1 MFVNQGKRMG
11 STQFGHGLDPDDGV
25 MSTRQPE
32 QREKQQLVLSRS
44 GGNIRLSC
52 SWKTLEVPSTYL
64 SILRNYL
71 HLTNQHFNL
80 LLGEGQVEVTRKW
93 EEVTIV

>member
-1 MFVNQGKRMG
+1 MYMHMAPG
-11 STQFGHGLDPDDGV
+11 SLERAAPATP
-25 MSTRQPE
+25 

-71 HLTNQHFNL
+71 HLTNQVRGGIL
-80 LLGEGQVEVTRKW
+80 D
-93 EEVTIV
+93 